1 MLNCSEHLFCVGI
14 FRFDFLSEGDEG
26 LGVQFLSNILA
37 DSNTREFSPNERPL
51 FPKTPFHLLSNIFR
65 CRYDGDDT
73 SQPALSLII
82 DCQSFHA
89 PINKNHN
96 FGSLFA
102 LFSDYIQTH
111 LRFTFGLPNR
121 GVHVKG
127 YICITQN

>member
-1 MLNCSEHLFCVGI
+1 MRISNPPNFAVLYGVLGSSSYIAAWCNQSAQLLGTSFLCVGI

-73 SQPALSLII
+73 IQLSLSYNRLSII
-82 DCQSFHA
+82 SCA
-89 PINKNHN
+89 NK
-96 FGSLFA
+96 
-102 LFSDYIQTH
+102 QK
-111 LRFTFGLPNR
+111 P
-121 GVHVKG
+121 
-127 YICITQN
+127 